1 MDNVYESIITG
12 LTEAIEDAKGQKKN
26 YIEEHILLSERYEDQ
41 LKAVEW
47 AKAEQA
53 RILKEKEKRLTKEL
67 KEKMTP
73 IIMQAKKDKTQ

>member
-12 LTEAIEDAKGQKKN
+12 LTEAIEDAKVQKKN
-26 YIEEHILLSERYEDQ
+26 YIEEHIFLSERYEDQ

-53 RILKEKEKRLTKEL
+53 RILKEF
-67 KEKMTP
+67 
-73 IIMQAKKDKTQ
+73 

>member
-1 MDNVYESIITG
+1 MG
-12 LTEAIEDAKGQKKN
+12 
-26 YIEEHILLSERYEDQ
+26 EHILLSERYEDQ

-73 IIMQAKKDKTQ
+73 IMEAKKEKTQ

>member
-1 MDNVYESIITG
+1 M
-12 LTEAIEDAKGQKKN
+12 
-26 YIEEHILLSERYEDQ
+26 EEHILLSERYEDQ

-53 RILKEKEKRLTKEL
+53 RILKEKGERLTKEL

-73 IIMQAKKDKTQ
+73 IIMQAKKDKIQKETYE

>member
-1 MDNVYESIITG
+1 M
-12 LTEAIEDAKGQKKN
+12 
-26 YIEEHILLSERYEDQ
+26 EEHILLSERYEDQ

-53 RILKEKEKRLTKEL
+53 RILKEKGERLTKEL
-67 KEKMTP
+67 KKKMTP

>member
-1 MDNVYESIITG
+1 MV
-12 LTEAIEDAKGQKKN
+12 KKAWKDLKC
-26 YIEEHILLSERYEDQ
+26 EEHILLSERYEDQ

-53 RILKEKEKRLTKEL
+53 RILKETGERLTKEL

-73 IIMQAKKDKTQ
+73 IIMQAKKDKIQKETDE

>member
-1 MDNVYESIITG
+1 MY
-12 LTEAIEDAKGQKKN
+12 
-26 YIEEHILLSERYEDQ
+26 YMEEHILLSEKYEDQ

-53 RILKEKEKRLTKEL
+53 RILKEKEERLIKEL

-73 IIMQAKKDKTQ
+73 MIMEAKKDKTQ

>member
-1 MDNVYESIITG
+1 MY
-12 LTEAIEDAKGQKKN
+12 
-26 YIEEHILLSERYEDQ
+26 YMEEHILLSEKYEDQ

-53 RILKEKEKRLTKEL
+53 RILKEKEERLIKEL

-73 IIMQAKKDKTQ
+73 IIMEAKKDKTQ

>member
-1 MDNVYESIITG
+1 M
-12 LTEAIEDAKGQKKN
+12 
-26 YIEEHILLSERYEDQ
+26 EEHILLSERYEDQ

-53 RILKEKEKRLTKEL
+53 RILREKGERLTKEL

-73 IIMQAKKDKTQ
+73 IIMQAKIHIADIHI

>member
-1 MDNVYESIITG
+1 M
-12 LTEAIEDAKGQKKN
+12 
-26 YIEEHILLSERYEDQ
+26 EEHILLSEKYEDQ

-73 IIMQAKKDKTQ
+73 IIMQAKKDKNQ

>member
-1 MDNVYESIITG
+1 M
-12 LTEAIEDAKGQKKN
+12 
-26 YIEEHILLSERYEDQ
+26 EEHILLSERYEDQ
-41 LKAVEW
+41 LKVAEL

-53 RILKEKEKRLTKEL
+53 RILKEKGERLTKEL

>member
-1 MDNVYESIITG
+1 M
-12 LTEAIEDAKGQKKN
+12 
-26 YIEEHILLSERYEDQ
+26 EEHILLSERYEDQ

-73 IIMQAKKDKTQ
+73 IIMQAKKDKIQKETDE

>member
-1 MDNVYESIITG
+1 MY
-12 LTEAIEDAKGQKKN
+12 
-26 YIEEHILLSERYEDQ
+26 YMEEHILLSERYEDQ

-53 RILKEKEKRLTKEL
+53 RILKEKEERLIKEL

-73 IIMQAKKDKTQ
+73 IIMEAKKDKTQ

>member
-1 MDNVYESIITG
+1 MG
-12 LTEAIEDAKGQKKN
+12 
-26 YIEEHILLSERYEDQ
+26 EHTLLSERYEDQ

-53 RILKEKEKRLTKEL
+53 KILKEKKKRLTKEL
-67 KEKMTP
+67 KEKMTT

>member
-12 LTEAIEDAKGQKKN
+12 LTEAIEDAKVQKKN

-53 RILKEKEKRLTKEL
+53 RILKEKEERLIKEL

-73 IIMQAKKDKTQ
+73 IIMEAKKR